1 MFITHATLNQDKV
14 DSKRTQTEV
23 AYNLLKMVKGKEEDI
38 VEDMI
43 DNIKIKDDIGN
54 DDRLINFS
62 SNSKLQLKTA
72 NSYLMWHYNF
82 IPLTFVLRPILCWG
96 LRIFFCTGWWWM
108 GILCWTGCWTRG
120 TGPRGTWTEIGP
132 LGVVRGTW
140 AGMGSW
146 GCVWGNASVWTGS
159 LLICRLSSSLSAGSS
174 ENASFMTL
182 VTSWDNWADIAGF
195 TCN

>member
-23 AYNLLKMVKGKEEDI
+23 AYNLQKMVKGKEEDM

-72 NSYLMWHYNF
+72 NSYLM
-82 IPLTFVLRPILCWG
+82 
-96 LRIFFCTGWWWM
+96 
-108 GILCWTGCWTRG
+108 
-120 TGPRGTWTEIGP
+120 
-132 LGVVRGTW
+132 
-140 AGMGSW
+140 
-146 GCVWGNASVWTGS
+146 
-159 LLICRLSSSLSAGSS
+159 
-174 ENASFMTL
+174 
-182 VTSWDNWADIAGF
+182 
-195 TCN
+195 